1 MRQGLIVLSFPF
13 DSANK
18 WAKPVRPFQAALPAV
33 RLALPSM
40 KSMYPT
46 TFPLCAAFT
55 ILYLT
60 LVLGNVH
67 GFLSRWHASLDLA
80 LEKRKESAANDSDDS
95 SPVGN
100 SVGSRVGIAATA
112 VFIKRL
118 QIIVKVV
125 VLLGTIVLLPGVVQT
140 FVMAVDCSKD
150 ANTTATAAL
159 VWDRDPTVECFIGD
173 HAANYATPAMVLLPL
188 YLFVALRLS
197 KSCVL
202 QSQPRTNGCCV
213 CSLCWPTQPTPSH

>member
-1 MRQGLIVLSFPF
+1 MLSFPF

-40 KSMYPT
+40 KSMYST

-80 LEKRKESAANDSDDS
+80 LEKRKESAAEDSDDS
-95 SPVGN
+95 SPVD
-100 SVGSRVGIAATA
+100 SSMGSRAGMAATA
-112 VFIKRL
+112 VLIKRL
-118 QIIVKVV
+118 QMIVKVV
-125 VLLGTIVLLPGVVQT
+125 VLLGTIVLLPGIVQA
-140 FVMAVDCSKD
+140 FVMAVDCSKGPE
-150 ANTTATAAL
+150 NSTARA
-159 VWDRDPTVECFIGD
+159 RSG
-173 HAANYATPAMVLLPL
+173 
-188 YLFVALRLS
+188 LS
-197 KSCVL
+197 K
-202 QSQPRTNGCCV
+202 
-213 CSLCWPTQPTPSH
+213 

>member
-1 MRQGLIVLSFPF
+1 MLSFPF

-40 KSMYPT
+40 KSMYST

-80 LEKRKESAANDSDDS
+80 LEKRKESAAEDSDDS
-95 SPVGN
+95 SPVD
-100 SVGSRVGIAATA
+100 SSMGSRAGMAATA
-112 VFIKRL
+112 VLIKRL
-118 QIIVKVV
+118 QMIVKVV
-125 VLLGTIVLLPGVVQT
+125 VLLGTIVLLPGIVQA
-140 FVMAVDCSKD
+140 FVMAVDCSKGPE
-150 ANTTATAAL
+150 NSTAFNRSML
-159 VWDRDPTVECFIGD
+159 VWDRDPTVECFVGD
-173 HAANYATPAMVLLPL
+173 HADSYAKPAMVLLPL

-197 KSCVL
+197 KAA
-202 QSQPRTNGCCV
+202 V
-213 CSLCWPTQPTPSH
+213 CSAELASS